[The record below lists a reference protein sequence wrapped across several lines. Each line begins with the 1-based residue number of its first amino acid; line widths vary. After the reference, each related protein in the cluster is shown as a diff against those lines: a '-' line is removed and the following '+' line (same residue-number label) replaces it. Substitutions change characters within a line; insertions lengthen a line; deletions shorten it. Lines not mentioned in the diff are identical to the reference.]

1 MTRTTMLHHL
11 LQNGWRMISFNYV
24 ISDENPHRPMD
35 IVQAYVTQ
43 RHRERVRAYDAA
55 ASKLETQDARS

>member
-1 MTRTTMLHHL
+1 MTRTTMLHYL

-24 ISDENPHRPMD
+24 LSDANPNRPMD

-43 RHRERVRAYDAA
+43 RHRERIKAHADATT
-55 ASKLETQDARS
+55 KLETQGA

>member
-1 MTRTTMLHHL
+1 MSRTTMLHHL

-24 ISDENPHRPMD
+24 VSGTGDTKRPMD

-43 RHRERVRAYDAA
+43 RHRERMAAYEQAVA
-55 ASKLETQDARS
+55 QLEQA

>member
-1 MTRTTMLHHL
+1 MSRTTMLHYL

-24 ISDENPHRPMD
+24 VWGADAKRPMD

-43 RHRERVRAYDAA
+43 RHRERVAAYELAV
-55 ASKLETQDARS
+55 SQLEVQS

>member
-1 MTRTTMLHHL
+1 MSRTTMLHHL

-24 ISDENPHRPMD
+24 VSNVGDTKRPMD

-43 RHRERVRAYDAA
+43 RHRERLAAYEAA
-55 ASKLETQDARS
+55 VSQLERV